1 MKNIEIALKSLL
13 DQEGKFCFWTLGCV
27 IIQETQ
33 TATHNIM
40 NAFVSCVSL
49 EMFKL
54 EKCKKNAEGII
65 LRIKYFF

>member
-1 MKNIEIALKSLL
+1 M
-13 DQEGKFCFWTLGCV
+13 
-27 IIQETQ
+27 QETQ

-40 NAFVSCVSL
+40 NAFVSHVSL

-54 EKCKKNAEGII
+54 EKCKGSAEGII